1 MKLTI
6 SVPDPLWVSVYT
18 DGDSPSSIIQEG
30 LGLLAERRASENRA
44 FAKAPGG
51 DFGPTLESVYSKK
64 FDEVVESAATSLSS
78 AYSIGVEIA
87 TTCKF
92 SELDRAARRL
102 DLIPALR
109 QTIID
114 PSFGDLPPVFDHL
127 LWKLICEYGEA
138 AAIGGDGE
146 EGPEDVDDISETFL
160 AAIADG
166 VQDTH
171 RAVLQTLEE
180 RRAVVPSAET
190 EQAEEAS

>member
-6 SVPDPLWVSVYT
+6 SVPDPLWVSVYSE
-18 DGDSPSSIIQEG
+18 GDSPSSIIQEG
-30 LGLLAERRASENRA
+30 LGLLVEQRARENRA

-51 DFGPTLESVYSKK
+51 DFGPTLENVYAAK
-64 FDEVVESAATSLSS
+64 FDEVVDSAASSLSS

-114 PSFGDLPPVFDHL
+114 PTCGELPPVFDQL
-127 LWKLICEYGEA
+127 LWKLICEYDEA
-138 AAIGGDGE
+138 EAIGG
-146 EGPEDVDDISETFL
+146 EGSDAPEDVDDISESFV

-171 RAVLQTLEE
+171 RAVLQALAE
-180 RRAVVPSAET
+180 RRAAATAPEAK
-190 EQAEEAS
+190 QAEGAS